1 MFNSP
6 ITHTK
11 LTGNILEAT
20 ELGIPR
26 YNGQILGSQW
36 CPLLRGSTVCKNY
49 EFSLSRNLHSL
60 WWTMTYMENVM
71 KSPIHKTITRKLT
84 LPQPSIMHVWP
95 TLYWCSISR
104 RYTRLKV
111 WSRLVKQDSHTK
123 SGSGSARLS
132 IHSKRWTQSCK
143 TWLYI
148 CPAKL
153 ASVVIGSWVLQ
164 WSYLGNH

>member
-26 YNGQILGSQW
+26 YNGQNLGSQW

-49 EFSLSRNLHSL
+49 ESYIHCGGQWHIWKML
-60 WWTMTYMENVM
+60 WN
-71 KSPIHKTITRKLT
+71 SIHKTITRKLT

-164 WSYLGNH
+164 WSYFGNH